1 MKSVSFQMCGPTIK
15 EVKDPALAHV
25 AQCIEGWPVNRK
37 VAGSIPSQGT
47 CLGCRPGPQ
56 GGEHMRGNHTLMF
69 LPSLFPSLFLSLKNK

>member
-56 GGEHMRGNHTLMF
+56 GGGGT
-69 LPSLFPSLFLSLKNK
+69 